1 MEKEIIIIGAGMAG
15 LSAGC
20 YAQMSGYNT
29 VIFEMDK
36 VPGGLCAAWERK
48 GFTFDISMHML
59 TGSVSG
65 PFHQMWEEL
74 GVTENFKFQS
84 HNHISQIEGMG
95 KKLLLSTNRKELEDE
110 MLAISPDDA
119 KLIKEFIRIIFGTD
133 LMKAASLKPA
143 ELRNLADKLK
153 VIPVI
158 LPLIGIFSKYNK
170 VTIQQFAARFKDPF
184 MREAIRFFVDAP
196 GWPMPQFPM
205 AVMAGYIKGSVTEAG
220 TPLGGSHKVALHI
233 AGLYKQLGGEINYS
247 SRVTDLIIENA
258 RVTGIKLKDGSMHGA
273 DNVIWAGDGHT
284 LIFDILGGKY
294 MNDRIR
300 NMYEKWIPV
309 KPIVHVMIGVDM
321 DLSKE
326 PHRMVFE
333 ADEPIN
339 IAGREHRWLTVLHH
353 CFDPSMAPAGK
364 SAVEVWFDTDYNYW
378 VDIAKDRAKY
388 KAEKQRIAEY
398 AVKQLEKRWPG
409 FSSKTEVIDVPTPAT
424 YMRYTGN
431 WKGSPDGWY
440 LTPENINEMEP
451 IRTLPGLEGLH
462 MAGQW
467 TTTFSGTVIAALS
480 GRQVIQLM
488 CSNEGKKFVSG
499 VR

>member
-1 MEKEIIIIGAGMAG
+1 MGGKIIIIGSGIAG

-20 YAQMSGYNT
+20 YAQMNGYRS
-29 VIFEMDK
+29 VIFEMNK
-36 VPGGLCAAWERK
+36 TPGGLCTAWQRK
-48 GFTFDISMHML
+48 GYTFDISMHML

-65 PFHQMWEEL
+65 PYHTMWEEL
-74 GVTENFKFQS
+74 GVTGNFKFHF

-110 MLAISPDDA
+110 MLAISPADT
-119 KLIKEFIRIIFGTD
+119 KLIKEFIHIVFGPD
-133 LMKAASLKPA
+133 MMKAASLKPA
-143 ELRNLADKLK
+143 ELKNLVDKLK

-158 LPLIGIFSKYNK
+158 LPLIRIFSKHNK
-170 VTIQQFAARFKDPF
+170 VTLQQYAARFRNPF
-184 MREAIRFFVDAP
+184 LREAIRFFIDAP
-196 GWPMPQFPM
+196 GWPMPQFPL
-205 AVMAGYIKGSVTEAG
+205 AVLAGYIKSGVTEAG
-220 TPLGGSHKVALHI
+220 SPIGGSQKVAYHI
-233 AGLYKQLGGEINYS
+233 AGLYKNLGGEIQYNS
-247 SRVTDLIIENA
+247 HVTDLIVEND
-258 RVTGIKLKDGSMHGA
+258 RVAGIRLKDGSEQRA

-284 LIFDILGGKY
+284 LIFDILDGKY

-300 NMYEKWIPV
+300 NMYDNWIPV
-309 KPIVHVMIGVDM
+309 KPIIHVMIGVAI
-321 DLSKE
+321 DLSGE
-326 PHRMVFE
+326 PHRIVLE
-333 ADEPIN
+333 ADEPVT

-353 CFDPSMAPAGK
+353 CFDKSMAPAGK

-378 VDIAKDRAKY
+378 EELAKDRVKY

-398 AVKQLEKRWPG
+398 AIKQLEKRWPG

-440 LTPENINEMEP
+440 LTPDNINEMEP
-451 IRTLPGLEGLH
+451 LRTLPGLEGLH

-467 TTTFSGTVIAALS
+467 TTTFSGTVIAAVT

-488 CSNEGKKFVSG
+488 CSKEGKKFVST